1 MSLNKTLDRLF
12 DEIRREAKRNPDF
25 ANRLDAVLRL
35 HDSRRDVPDEVTED
49 VVSFPARGESVAR
62 EARDEGGIVLPP
74 QSPSPTAAPQAG
86 GQHAAFNPIALY
98 QREGETG
105 LHKALEGQALPAL
118 QALVQEHNL
127 DPTGEAGDFDRDALV
142 AHVLAQAKRRAERD
156 AKLFDY

>member
-35 HDSRRDVPDEVTED
+35 HESRRDVPDEVIED
-49 VVSFPARGESVAR
+49 AARSEVPAEDSPPPNVKPAK
-62 EARDEGGIVLPP
+62 ASPLPP
-74 QSPSPTAAPQAG
+74 PATTDENAAVT
-86 GQHAAFNPIALY
+86 AAFNPIALY
-98 QREGETG
+98 QREGEAG
-105 LHKALEGQALPAL
+105 LLKALEGQGLPGL

-127 DPTGEAGDFDRDALV
+127 DPTGEAGELDRDALV
-142 AHVLAQAKRRAERD
+142 AHVLGQAKRRADRD